1 MIAWHPDKEEI
12 AYIQASKIALLL
24 TPKTER
30 ILTGTENDIQ
40 SCLEGHP
47 SNERCR
53 DITRPLGSLALSLAL
68 CREQENDWR
77 EVLKKTDIAQEI
89 LSKPIHLK
97 SPIEQERQAEE
108 ILRKKYA
115 TDNPLYQYAADRIW
129 HEYWALRGKRD
140 SKGYNNL
147 TEFAMNLVKPFEA
160 SLCKAEP
167 EERILIDH
175 ELVRQLNTT
184 PSDGNVQN
192 RPVLI
197 DGFQTEYILADN
209 SFVPLL
215 QYYQNYLDQHRAVCA
230 SCLNCRKLFASDTK
244 KEKYCGDKCKLS
256 AKLTAKAKREN
267 DKTAWNVEKL
277 CRNADAKWNY
287 KSRRIAQSGTW
298 TEDELLQ
305 FRIAMDHYQDERK
318 EKRAAYKQGKITI
331 KELDDWL
338 FSQPDRINEVINRI
352 RKG

>member
-30 ILTGTENDIQ
+30 ILTGTENDIR

-47 SNERCR
+47 SNERCC
-53 DITRPLGSLALSLAL
+53 DIIQPLGSLALSLTL
-68 CREQENDWR
+68 CRSQENDWR
-77 EVLKKTDIAQEI
+77 EVFKKTDIAQEI
-89 LSKPIHLK
+89 LSKTFHFK
-97 SPIEQERQAEE
+97 SPIEQEQQAEQ
-108 ILRKKYA
+108 ILQKKYA
-115 TDNPLYQYAADRIW
+115 TGNPLYQYAAERIW

-140 SKGYNNL
+140 SKGYKNL
-147 TEFAMNLVKPFEA
+147 SEFAMNLVKPFEA
-160 SLCKAEP
+160 PLYKAEP
-167 EERILIDH
+167 KERIVIDH
-175 ELVRQLNTT
+175 KLIRQLNTT

-192 RPVLI
+192 RSILI
-197 DGFQTEYILADN
+197 DGLQTEYILADN

-215 QYYQNYLDQHRAVCA
+215 QYYQNYLDQHRAVCV
-230 SCLNCRKLFASDTK
+230 SCLNCRKLFASGTK
-244 KEKYCGDKCKLS
+244 KEKYCGDRCKLS

-267 DKTAWNVEKL
+267 DKTAWDVEKL

-305 FRIAMDHYQDERK
+305 FRLAKDHYQEERK
-318 EKRAAYKQGKITI
+318 EKRAAYKQGQITR
-331 KELDDWL
+331 KELEDWL
-338 FSQPDRINEVINRI
+338 FLQPDHINELIKSI
-352 RKG
+352 GKG